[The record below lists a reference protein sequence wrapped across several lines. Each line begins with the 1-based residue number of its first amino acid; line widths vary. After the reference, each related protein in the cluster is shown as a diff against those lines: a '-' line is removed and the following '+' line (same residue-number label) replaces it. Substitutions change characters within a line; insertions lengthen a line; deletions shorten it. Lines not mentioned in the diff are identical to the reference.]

1 MMGDYE
7 VLTMMMD
14 CGGEII
20 KKKMETQLGS
30 FKPYCCNKFA
40 YAKGKA
46 KDYPPSQLAVEQIL
60 CRHHEIMP
68 S

>member
-1 MMGDYE
+1 MGDFE

-20 KKKMETQLGS
+20 KKKTESQVGY
-30 FKPYCCNKFA
+30 FKACCNKFV
-40 YAKGKA
+40 YVKEKA
-46 KDYPPSQLAVEQIL
+46 KDYPLCQLAVEQIL
-60 CRHHEIMP
+60 CRHHEIML